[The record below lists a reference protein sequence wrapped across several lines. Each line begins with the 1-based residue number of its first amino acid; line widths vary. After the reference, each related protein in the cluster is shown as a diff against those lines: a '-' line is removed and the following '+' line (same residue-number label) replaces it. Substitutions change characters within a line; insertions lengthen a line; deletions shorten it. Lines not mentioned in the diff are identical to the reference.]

1 VRCEI
6 GEKVI
11 ENEIQREFNSEVR
24 GAEKDRFPRNGESLM
39 KDFGR
44 QSLGSTELVP
54 GRSNLTLS
62 LLEIKSELGLE
73 LKSVE
78 LIRKP

>member
-1 VRCEI
+1 
-6 GEKVI
+6 
-11 ENEIQREFNSEVR
+11 
-24 GAEKDRFPRNGESLM
+24 M